1 MKFNLYIF
9 LFFLTFSCSK
19 TNKEIIYVGFEPI
32 MIFEDQNGKKTNI
45 DNENPEKKWFY
56 KNTLKIKNDSI
67 YLDRITINVIGND
80 TLHSSSDGGFYY
92 YKGIRIEI
100 NNQTRIEL
108 TEISC
113 DYCPETISKS
123 GKKINR
129 KLNGKITE
137 NGIEINDIKF
147 KETKTSNYILRS
159 EKLNGN

>member
-19 TNKEIIYVGFEPI
+19 TNEEIIYVGFEPI
-32 MIFEDQNGKKTNI
+32 MIFEDQIGNKTNI
-45 DNENPEKKWFY
+45 EKGNPEKKWFY
-56 KNTLKIKNDSI
+56 KNTLKIKNDSV

-80 TLHSSSDGGFYY
+80 TLHSASDGGFYY
-92 YKGIRIEI
+92 YKGIKI
-100 NNQTRIEL
+100 NNQSRIEL

-123 GKKINR
+123 GKKIIR
-129 KLNGKITE
+129 KLNGKITK
-137 NGIEINDIKF
+137 NGIEINNIKF

-159 EKLNGN
+159 EELTGN